1 MDWCVAVVKPI
12 VKVISTS
19 HASVPKRLSSLYF
32 SFCSCF
38 FFLTSFSFSHSNA
51 SAWADL
57 GVKSCAEVRAADFKS
72 EPHMDLEPVFT
83 SDNPKASTYTI
94 SSAGV
99 ETSAGQG
106 GLLIYTYT

>member
-1 MDWCVAVVKPI
+1 MSNQLSKLFPHLTLLCQSDYLPYTFLSVAV
-12 VKVISTS
+12 
-19 HASVPKRLSSLYF
+19 
-32 SFCSCF
+32 F
-38 FFLTSFSFSHSNA
+38 FFFTSFSFSHSNA

-57 GVKSCAEVRAADFKS
+57 GVKSCTEVRAADFKS
-72 EPHMDLEPVFT
+72 QPHMDLEPVFT

>member
-1 MDWCVAVVKPI
+1 MSNQLSKLFPHLTLLCQSDYLPSTFLFVAV
-12 VKVISTS
+12 
-19 HASVPKRLSSLYF
+19 
-32 SFCSCF
+32 
-38 FFLTSFSFSHSNA
+38 FLTSFSFSHSNA
-51 SAWADL
+51 SAWVDL
-57 GVKSCAEVRAADFKS
+57 GVKSCAAEVRAADFKS

-106 GLLIYTYT
+106 GLLIYTYM